1 MTNFERI
8 INMTVEEMAALI
20 IQKGCYP
27 CEYCEYF
34 ECNDSPGCVAKC
46 AEGIKK
52 FLESEIKQND

>member
-46 AEGIKK
+46 A
-52 FLESEIKQND
+52 